1 MRILGIGVDIVDMR
15 RLRQAR
21 HLERVAEFFLLPE
34 ELEAMKHSRDAVQ
47 FAASRFAAKEA
58 VIKACP
64 ERLWYHDF
72 VIEKEGEKLRVR
84 FCGPIGQKYE
94 VFLSVAHELSY
105 TISNAVVGL

>member
-1 MRILGIGVDIVDMR
+1 MQILGIGVDIVDMR

-21 HLERVAEFFLLPE
+21 YLERVAEFFLLPE

-64 ERLWYHDF
+64 GRLWYHDF

-94 VFLSVAHELSY
+94 VFVSVAHELSY